1 MLGIVDT
8 IVIGTFGTA
17 ALAGITAAVSVF
29 VTVMIPVFAFYSG
42 ARIMGSQAVGA
53 GDMVRFGRIMRGSSL
68 VPLGIAAAAA
78 LLSIPISRPLMHAM
92 LSGAAIAP
100 AAASYL
106 VVRCASLIPIGVSE
120 IAITA
125 FSAAGDTAIAL
136 RLLVVINLVHIP
148 LLLVLALG
156 LGTHHPL
163 GLVGAGI
170 SSLISEVVGAAY
182 CITQLLRRPELH
194 VFAGRDFD
202 LKIARANLA
211 LGWPEFVFLVLV
223 IVPEPLT
230 VALLAPLGVTAVAAF
245 RALGIVS
252 DLSWALPGSLGQAAQ
267 IVVGQRIGAGDVPG
281 ARAFARDAI
290 RYSTIACVVVGA
302 VTAVLAR
309 PISQLFT
316 QSAMLAAIAAGPLA
330 AHMATLPLKGFSM
343 AALAPIRAAGDTR
356 FTMWMGL
363 ISGGLSIALLW
374 FGIATWH
381 LALWAVPLAWI
392 VAWSAR
398 SLVTWLRY
406 ETGDWTTRRLGA

>member
-1 MLGIVDT
+1 
-8 IVIGTFGTA
+8 
-17 ALAGITAAVSVF
+17 
-29 VTVMIPVFAFYSG
+29 
-42 ARIMGSQAVGA
+42 MGSQAVGA

-92 LSGAAIAP
+92 LGGAAIAP

-148 LLLVLALG
+148 LLLALALG

-170 SSLISEVVGAAY
+170 SSLISELVGAAY
-182 CITQLLRRPELH
+182 CVTQLLRRPELH

-302 VTAVLAR
+302 VTASAR
-309 PISQLFT
+309 
-316 QSAMLAAIAAGPLA
+316 AAHLAAVHAERHARCDRG
-330 AHMATLPLKGFSM
+330 
-343 AALAPIRAAGDTR
+343 RAAGRAHGDAAAQR
-356 FTMWMGL
+356 LLDGRARPNPRRRRHALHDVDGPDLRRPVDRAAMVRHRDL
-363 ISGGLSIALLW
+363 APRAVGGA
-374 FGIATWH
+374 
-381 LALWAVPLAWI
+381 
-392 VAWSAR
+392 AR
-398 SLVTWLRY
+398 M
-406 ETGDWTTRRLGA
+406 DRRLERTLARDLAALRNRRLDDAPPGSVGALMKIAAVRTEGRMR